1 MIAGRGDFDFA
12 LSLLITV
19 CVTPRNTGIPRI
31 PAKVP
36 LRCNLVLP
44 VRVSGMNQN
53 LHQAN
58 YVESKQ
64 RLRDKIARIKNLGTP
79 LSSWSVR
86 QTPKELTRRASN
98 KQSWKLQTP
107 IGRFRNANNASLC
120 FRSMRAIVSSRL
132 REWMLIAN
140 SMSFKKLDPIG
151 LH

>member
-79 LSSWSVR
+79 LSS
-86 QTPKELTRRASN
+86 
-98 KQSWKLQTP
+98 
-107 IGRFRNANNASLC
+107 
-120 FRSMRAIVSSRL
+120 
-132 REWMLIAN
+132 
-140 SMSFKKLDPIG
+140 
-151 LH
+151 